1 MHDGG
6 GGEMSNKM
14 KVPIRLTKIHHH
26 SVSFV
31 TCSINLIDFNFN

>member
-26 SVSFV
+26 SV
-31 TCSINLIDFNFN
+31 TINLIFINQLINYN